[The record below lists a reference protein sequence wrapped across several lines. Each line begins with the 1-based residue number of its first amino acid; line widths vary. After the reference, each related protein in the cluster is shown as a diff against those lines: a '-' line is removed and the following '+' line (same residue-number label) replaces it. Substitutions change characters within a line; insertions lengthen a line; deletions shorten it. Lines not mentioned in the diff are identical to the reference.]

1 VQADNLLARG
11 QVGRARELLNQVPD
25 TGFANAR
32 RVVSLARCLLAQDEP
47 KEALRMLTSSLSAC
61 AAYLTVAVDARI
73 VASLAAQR
81 LRLDAQ
87 ALELLTDAV
96 GLAAEPGIIVPF
108 RTAGE
113 PLDQLL
119 DRHRAVVSR
128 HPEFADTLR
137 EALPPAQS
145 PAPSS
150 VVANHGILTDRERA
164 VLPYL
169 ATHLKAGEI
178 ASGLYLSVNTVKSH
192 QQAIYRKLGVSS
204 RRDAVDRGRELG
216 LI

>member
-1 VQADNLLARG
+1 VQADNLLAQG
-11 QVGRARELLNQVPD
+11 QVDTARELLNQVPN
-25 TGFANAR
+25 TGFAKAR
-32 RVVSLARCLLAQDEP
+32 RVVSLGRCLLAQDNP
-47 KEALRMLTSSLSAC
+47 AEALRILTSSLPTC

-73 VASLAAQR
+73 VASLAALR

-87 ALELLTDAV
+87 ALELFTDAV
-96 GLAAEPGIIVPF
+96 GLAAEPGIIRPF

-113 PLDQLL
+113 QLQPLL
-119 DRHRAVVSR
+119 DRLRTVVSR
-128 HPEFADTLR
+128 HPEFADSLL
-137 EALPPAQS
+137 EALQPVKSA
-145 PAPSS
+145 AASS
-150 VVANHGILTDRERA
+150 AVTSQRILTDRERA

-169 ATHLKAGEI
+169 ATHLKAAEI
-178 ASGLYLSVNTVKSH
+178 ASDLYLSVNTVKSH